1 MKRILILAVA
11 AVAAAAP
18 AAGGLLGNQSFASS
32 VPVRSAAAGPA
43 AVSWS
48 VTPVAAAPVGT
59 VKAKHGSDDPP
70 GDDKGKHKG
79 GGKDDKGNDD
89 HGKAKHND
97 DPAGDNH
104 GRAKHGADD
113 PAGDDNGGRRGG
125 HGADDA
131 IVSATSATIVPM
143 SAKSTTRQAEKGDDH
158 GRGHGSDDKGTD
170 DKGKRGG
177 HDDGPRHT

>member
-1 MKRILILAVA
+1 MKRIIILAVA

-32 VPVRSAAAGPA
+32 VPVQSAAAGAVPA
-43 AVSWS
+43 SRS
-48 VTPVAAAPVGT
+48 VTAVLATPVGT

-70 GDDKGKHKG
+70 GDDKGRHKG
-79 GGKDDKGNDD
+79 GKDD

-104 GRAKHGADD
+104 GS
-113 PAGDDNGGRRGG
+113 RRGG
-125 HGADDA
+125 HGSDDG
-131 IVSATSATIVPM
+131 IVDATSATIVPV
-143 SAKSTTRQAEKGDDH
+143 SAKSTTRRAEKGDDH
-158 GRGHGSDDKGTD
+158 GRGHGADDKGTD
-170 DKGKRGG
+170 DKGKHGG